1 MQGPPRLLL
10 SAQSLPVYLP
20 ASCCACACLAA
31 VEVRQGRRPLLL
43 GLRRR
48 PRPVG
53 ASSAAA
59 APCAL
64 SHRQTPPLGP
74 QGSSLRHEVP
84 SRVYPNTR
92 EAMPALATAPGSR
105 RRPIP
110 DGAPSVAA
118 APLPL
123 PSVPLVRGDTT
134 PRPSA
139 RGADPRGRPAAAAAM
154 SPHRPARRVRGGG
167 PPLQL
172 PSAPLVR
179 GDTTRGRPRRAL
191 ISVAV
196 TRPRCGD
203 IPARPSAQGDD
214 SHGRPAASAV
224 TSPRGRSRG
233 VLISAAADLRP
244 PSPPRRSFV
253 ATHPCG
259 HPRGALI
266 PRPSQGHRSD
276 VPPTWR

>member
-1 MQGPPRLLL
+1 MMIYQFCRLFYRFGLRLTLILVPWRSQPRHDVAAPIRIRQAAAIPKTSGPPWLPL

-64 SHRQTPPLGP
+64 SHRQTPPSGP

-92 EAMPALATAPGSR
+92 EAMPASDTAPGSR

-110 DGAPSVAA
+110 D
-118 APLPL
+118 
-123 PSVPLVRGDTT
+123 
-134 PRPSA
+134 A
-139 RGADPRGRPAAAAAM
+139 R
-154 SPHRPARRVRGGG
+154 SQTV
-167 PPLQL
+167 
-172 PSAPLVR
+172 
-179 GDTTRGRPRRAL
+179 
-191 ISVAV
+191 
-196 TRPRCGD
+196 
-203 IPARPSAQGDD
+203 
-214 SHGRPAASAV
+214 
-224 TSPRGRSRG
+224 
-233 VLISAAADLRP
+233 LRP
-244 PSPPRRSFV
+244 WPRLHSPSPPCRSSM
-253 ATHPCG
+253 ATHLHGSPL
-259 HPRGALI
+259 GALI
-266 PRPSQGHRSD
+266 PAVVLRPSQRR
-276 VPPTWR
+276 PPTDLRGASAAAGLRSHSPPPRLSVATQPVAVRAGC